1 MKYITEAHERVAK
14 AYFEDGSVDQACPPL
29 KALLHIMVQGKFEG
43 RGLDA
48 PEIRSMFTLES
59 MLVSDWYKARLET
72 QQRRDIALWTRHVKT
87 LSDFIVRPESRREA
101 EQLDIAARLATA
113 KAELDRVSSPEY
125 LSDLSGQSGA
135 DPMGE

>member
-1 MKYITEAHERVAK
+1 
-14 AYFEDGSVDQACPPL
+14 
-29 KALLHIMVQGKFEG
+29 
-43 RGLDA
+43 
-48 PEIRSMFTLES
+48 MFTLES